1 MTHRDKPGVVAAVT
15 NVMHWQYA
23 DLNIS
28 SFFLS
33 RESKGGNSIMTI
45 EVDGLPPEDLMEKIR
60 EIENVTNAILVRR
73 L

>member
-1 MTHRDKPGVVAAVT
+1 MHHDKPGVIAAVT

-28 SFFLS
+28 SFHLA
-33 RESKGGNSIMTI
+33 RESRGGNSIMTI
-45 EVDGLPPEDLMEKIR
+45 EVDSLPPEDLISKIR
-60 EIENVTNAILVRR
+60 EIENVTNAILVRK